1 MKRFSLLF
9 AAAVFFALFSLSSG
23 EAGSPPLPK
32 GKTIAVLVKGTPS
45 HAAAARSILLR
56 GLIDGGYRAVDE
68 KQLERIRRSKA
79 AALALEGN
87 VEAILKLGRTYG
99 FSVLLSGN
107 MTVPKPVRNEFS
119 LFTATATFSASACY
133 SSDGKQIF
141 AGTESAKEIG
151 YTPEEAG
158 QKAAE
163 TAARAL
169 AEVILG
175 KRTSGQ
181 PEAAGTRYTL
191 FISPVRS
198 FAEAHG
204 IVESCRTAGAS
215 SASLVRLSAGRAEV
229 EAEFQGSATQLV
241 SSLLRARRDLAEESV
256 EGNTIRLGKQ

>member
-1 MKRFSLLF
+1 
-9 AAAVFFALFSLSSG
+9 
-23 EAGSPPLPK
+23 
-32 GKTIAVLVKGTPS
+32 
-45 HAAAARSILLR
+45 
-56 GLIDGGYRAVDE
+56 
-68 KQLERIRRSKA
+68 
-79 AALALEGN
+79 
-87 VEAILKLGRTYG
+87 
-99 FSVLLSGN
+99 
-107 MTVPKPVRNEFS
+107 
-119 LFTATATFSASACY
+119 
-133 SSDGKQIF
+133 

-241 SSLLRARRDLAEESV
+241 SSLLRTRRDLAEESA
-256 EGNTIRLGKQ
+256 EGNTIHLGKQ

>member
-1 MKRFSLLF
+1 MKRVSLLF
-9 AAAVFFALFSLSSG
+9 AAAIFFAIFSVSLG

-32 GKTIAVLVKGTPS
+32 GKTIAVLVKGTQS
-45 HAAAARSILLR
+45 HAAAARSILLK

-107 MTVPKPVRNEFS
+107 MAVPKPVRNEFS
-119 LFTATATFSASACY
+119 LYTATATFSASACY
-133 SSDGKQIF
+133 SSSGKQIF

-229 EAEFQGSATQLV
+229 EAEFQGSATQLCF
-241 SSLLRARRDLAEESV
+241 LAAQDKKRPGGGIC
-256 EGNTIRLGKQ
+256 EGNTIHLGKQ